1 MMFRPQGAWWITG
14 KVFSFSLS
22 GDSLT
27 LVRVRNDFGIF
38 HGYDLGGRPP
48 PIDVTTERET
58 EKGFEIRTHD
68 AVPKVPLSHC
78 GFRNPL
84 SDDST
89 NFVWNEFEEMAQCV
103 IREPVRTHFLTKLR

>member
-1 MMFRPQGAWWITG
+1 MQQDR
-14 KVFSFSLS
+14 SLS

-38 HGYDLGGRPP
+38 HGYDLGGPPP

-68 AVPKVPLSHC
+68 AVPKALLSHC

-84 SDDST
+84 SDNST
-89 NFVWNEFEEMAQCV
+89 NFVWNEFEKMAQCV
-103 IREPVRTHFLTKLR
+103 IREPGARTSYRSFDEPSFVERGGK